1 MGACHCRD
9 KLIIYTII
17 MHMYFCT
24 CSSSKNNYK
33 FAMFTFSVLVN
44 CSSLENLVKVMETC
58 KILFCSKSIDDGVT
72 KSFNRLVKWF
82 GELEDL
88 PLLDNDENE
97 EDLLMEEEDSIED
110 TLAASNESEKKH
122 VVSTTWK
129 PFGAYFEL
137 KLKLVDVSCD
147 SALPANPFYQ
157 PKFVTKLQKSWLPT
171 SPFWSS
177 MLRGAIHTCF
187 Q

>member
-1 MGACHCRD
+1 MLCRYCTYHQ
-9 KLIIYTII
+9 LI
-17 MHMYFCT
+17 
-24 CSSSKNNYK
+24 
-33 FAMFTFSVLVN
+33 LR
-44 CSSLENLVKVMETC
+44 
-58 KILFCSKSIDDGVT
+58 
-72 KSFNRLVKWF
+72 RLS
-82 GELEDL
+82 ELERTDIHTDRQTDRRA
-88 PLLDNDENE
+88 LLLYASWLRPPRHNDENE